1 MTNALPSHSILIV
14 PAFRRSQEKGYGNF
28 AAWITRLHS
37 CRAIRYVSLLSF
49 VADKIALQA
58 EFSGAELHAD
68 KFKVPIHFFFRLCLQ
83 QRGKAGGGGEKMVW
97 LIYFVD
103 GLRREEERLAL
114 NLQGVDFDLSGFPS
128 KEGKKQAGAAKGVIG
143 KEIAWGIPP
152 YLFVSYLIVSFFVS
166 FHQIVLR

>member
-14 PAFRRSQEKGYGNF
+14 PAFRRSQEKGYGSF
-28 AAWITRLHS
+28 AAWMTRLHS

-58 EFSGAELHAD
+58 EFCGAELHAD
-68 KFKVPIHFFFRLCLQ
+68 KFKVPIIVFFASACSKGGK
-83 QRGKAGGGGEKMVW
+83 RGWGEKMVW
-97 LIYFVD
+97 LMYFVD

-143 KEIAWGIPP
+143 TEIAWGIPP
-152 YLFVSYLIVSFFVS
+152 YLFVSYLSFLFVS